1 MCIHER
7 PKKFRRGKA
16 LTPPPPY
23 GQKSLPHG
31 EKSSNIILPH
41 GEN

>member
-7 PKKFRRGKA
+7 PKKFRRGGSPN
-16 LTPPPPY
+16 PPPPHMDR
-23 GQKSLPHG
+23 KAFHM
-31 EKSSNIILPH
+31 EKKVAIILPH